1 MPIVTNN
8 LVKLIK
14 LNAAETGV
22 TQQVIYNDVPEFP
35 ALKLAI
41 AKNLDGTYSGLSYF
55 PIVNQDDN
63 VIIAKIYDSTNVVQL
78 AKLSLGGI
86 NTSNTS
92 PTRYLDSIVSS
103 SDIEAALEND
113 TLAETQVLSASATK
127 SLIDS
132 LISIDDQDDEAFATA
147 AAAAVSAA
155 FAEADVALQTALD
168 AEISRAQ
175 TAEASNTAA
184 INTEATRAQAAEAT
198 LQGNIDAEATARAQA
213 ITAAIGD
220 VDLSGIATNATN
232 ISAEV
237 TRAQA
242 AEATLQGS
250 IDAIPGQ
257 IAAAIA
263 ANDTVD
269 AAARAAVS
277 TAFADADIALQQSL
291 DAEVTRAQTAEAT
304 LQGNIDAEATAR
316 AQAITD
322 AIGGVDLS
330 GIATNATNISAEV
343 TRAQA
348 AEATLQGNIDAE
360 ATARAQAITDAI
372 GGVDLSGIATNT
384 TNISAE
390 VTRAQAAEAT
400 LQGNIDANT
409 ALIQAIEGG
418 ADIAQVGINTTAIAT
433 NAAAI
438 SNEIDA
444 RTASD
449 LLLQADI
456 LTLDDKF
463 DTLVSSSIPAS
474 YLLKVDG
481 NDVVIS
487 TDGINTGNDDPD
499 PNNLTAIQE
508 LYAQI
513 NSLITQALPSSTMFK
528 PIGADYVVT
537 GFLTGHAGGSLL
549 EFSTGDIILPT
560 APTGFPE
567 EAFRLSN
574 DYTEIIFGE

>member
-1 MPIVTNN
+1 MAFTDTEPVYLLKYDGTSATRWNYLDRDDDQVRLAAINLGIKWEQLPILDENGDPVLDNSGNQLYHPPSRKPGRDYVPIVTNN
-8 LVKLIK
+8 TYG
-14 LNAAETGV
+14 A
-22 TQQVIYNDVPEFP
+22 
-35 ALKLAI
+35 
-41 AKNLDGTYSGLSYF
+41 GTE
-55 PIVNQDDN
+55 
-63 VIIAKIYDSTNVVQL
+63 IIKIYDETGNLEITS
-78 AKLSLGGI
+78 LSFMGSGTLI
-86 NTSNTS
+86 S
-92 PTRYLDSIVSS
+92 SILS
-103 SDIEAALEND
+103 SDALPND
-113 TLAETQVLSASATK
+113 FSTLNNEKLLTAGAIK
-127 SLIDS
+127 SLVDS
-132 LISIDDQDDEAFATA
+132 LLSSNDAIDNA
-147 AAAAVSAA
+147 ARQAVKAELEAA
-155 FAEADVALQTALD
+155 FAQADLVLRT
-168 AEISRAQ
+168 
-175 TAEASNTAA
+175 
-184 INTEATRAQAAEAT
+184 
-198 LQGNIDAEATARAQA
+198 
-213 ITAAIGD
+213 
-220 VDLSGIATNATN
+220 DLT
-232 ISAEV
+232 AEV

-242 AEATLQGS
+242 AEAANATAISNEVTRAQAAEAANATAISNEVTRAQAAEAANATAISNEVTRAQAAEAALQGS
-250 IDAIPGQ
+250 IDAIPDQ

-263 ANDTVD
+263 DNDTVD

-277 TAFADADIALQQSL
+277 TAFADADVALQQSL
-291 DAEVTRAQTAEAT
+291 DAEVTRAQ
-304 LQGNIDAEATAR
+304 
-316 AQAITD
+316 
-322 AIGGVDLS
+322 
-330 GIATNATNISAEV
+330 
-343 TRAQA
+343 A
-348 AEATLQGNIDAE
+348 AEATLQNNIDAE

-384 TNISAE
+384 ASITAE

-409 ALIQAIEGG
+409 ALIQEIEGG
-418 ADIAQVGINTTAIAT
+418 AAVAQVAVNTAAIAT

-487 TDGINTGNDDPD
+487 TDGVNTGNDDPD